1 MRIGELAKRIGIK
14 TSAIRFYEAS
24 GLLPEGA
31 RGLNGYREYGTDALE
46 RLQVIQLA
54 QRLGFTLDSLRQAF
68 AQGDGQV
75 PKELVLASLQRRR
88 EEIARMRMEL
98 DAQDAELQR
107 LAQAF
112 TEGWSRGDCLEANG
126 FIAATLDGAAPV
138 GRKA

>member
-14 TSAIRFYEAS
+14 ASAIRFYEAS

-31 RGLNGYREYGTDALE
+31 RGLNGYREYGTDAME

-54 QRLGFTLDSLRQAF
+54 QRLGFSLDSLRQVF
-68 AQGDGQV
+68 AQGDGKI

-88 EEIARMRMEL
+88 EEIARMRVEL
-98 DAQDAELQR
+98 DVQDAELQR
-107 LAQAF
+107 LTQAF
-112 TEGWSRGDCLEANG
+112 TEGWTRGEC
-126 FIAATLDGAAPV
+126 LDGSAYLGTALEGPAPV